1 MSKKYVGITIGPI
14 FETMAF
20 TSTPAGL
27 WYASY
32 FYSCLTKNICEHLK
46 ANFDI
51 YTIADK
57 KIEQDGV
64 GRYHDR
70 IYCSLKWEDSEENII
85 GLVKKAIDDSIFD
98 NAEVLS
104 KALNKDTVEILP
116 TLKNFLQIHY
126 VLKSFSDEDKMATVM
141 ADYLDAMEL
150 SENVEFDVSQNPF
163 KELFKANKKNHNE
176 YLKKIDDIFRLKNLT
191 DGNRNIK
198 DLSSIAKAQYEHE
211 EKKLNN
217 YIAIVRADGDN
228 MGKVI
233 TSTVHKLNL
242 EKQEQRIKIFSNLCF
257 SYIDNSIN
265 LVNDYGGVMI
275 YGGGDDLLF
284 LAPVIGNKG
293 KTIFEL
299 CKDISDEFKT
309 VFNKENEESKYD
321 LDGEKL
327 SIIDSVVPS
336 LSFGVSINYIKF
348 PLYES
353 VNDANNL
360 LFGDS
365 KSGIKNNI
373 TCNVHKHS
381 GQSAKFTCNISS
393 DTYKGFIELVRL
405 FINDASGS
413 DDKAIRS
420 FIYHIESFR
429 QIFKQY
435 FKADSSI
442 NGKALID
449 NLFDSDLRDEGR
461 KVKDII
467 VELMKGI
474 KTTDFN
480 DDDDIEKV
488 LDNKSFTLVSMLRVA
503 KFMCEEEKDG

>member
-1 MSKKYVGITIGPI
+1 MKKYVGITIGPI
-14 FETMAF
+14 FETMSF
-20 TSTPAGL
+20 TSIPGGL

-32 FYSCLTKNICEHLK
+32 FYSCLTKNICAHLK
-46 ANFDI
+46 TNFDI
-51 YTIADK
+51 YTITDK
-57 KIEQDGV
+57 NIEQDGV

-70 IYCSLKWEDSEENII
+70 IYCSLKWDDSEENII

-104 KALNKDTVEILP
+104 KALNKDIEEILP
-116 TLKNFLQIHY
+116 ALKNFLQIHY

-163 KELFKANKKNHNE
+163 KTLFKANKNNHNE
-176 YLKKIDDIFRLKNLT
+176 YLKRIDDIFMLKNLT
-191 DGNRNIK
+191 DGNLNIK
-198 DLSSIAKAQYEHE
+198 DLSSIAKVQYKHVD
-211 EKKLNN
+211 KKLNN

-228 MGKVI
+228 MGKII
-233 TSTVHKLNL
+233 TSDVYNLNL

-257 SYIDNSIN
+257 GYIDKSIS

-284 LAPVIGNKG
+284 LAPVIGRNG
-293 KTIFEL
+293 KTVFEL

-309 VFNKENEESKYD
+309 VFDKENEESKYE
-321 LDGEKL
+321 LDGEKV

-373 TCNVHKHS
+373 TCNIHKHS
-381 GQSAKFTCNISS
+381 GQSAKFTCNLSS
-393 DTYKGFIELVRL
+393 DAYKSFNELVKL
-405 FINDASGS
+405 FINDSSDS

-420 FIYHIESFR
+420 FIYHIESFK

-435 FKADSSI
+435 FKTDSLI
-442 NGKALID
+442 NEKVLID
-449 NLFDSDLRDEGR
+449 NLFDSDLRDNGR
-461 KVKDII
+461 II
-467 VELMKGI
+467 KEIIAELMKGI
-474 KTTDFN
+474 KATDYN
-480 DDDDIEKV
+480 DDEEIEKV
-488 LDNKSFTLVSMLRVA
+488 LDKKAFILVSMLRVA
-503 KFMCEEEKDG
+503 KFMCEEEKDGY